1 MDKEQIAFLFGAA
14 LKENGETRFDIM
26 REYILKTQKEV
37 VKKLKDELKCADE
50 EYMENLVL
58 DELQADPLFED
69 QERQGL
75 AEIYFR

>member
-69 QERQGL
+69 QERQEL